1 MAKEFRLSRKT
12 KITIK
17 NAPLFA
23 LFNNFCS
30 THTKKSRQTIRIQ
43 AQIIMKRKI
52 LASCHSFK
60 NSLIPIIAAFILS
73 STAACAQSGWRKA
86 DELFEA
92 MELKEG
98 SWVADIGSR
107 EGYYT
112 VRMAP
117 IVGESG
123 HVFAVDIEAD
133 ALEDLHENLR
143 EDNIE
148 NVTPVYSVYDN
159 PMLPVNSL
167 DAVLIRN
174 AYHEFTEHMAMLNHI
189 KQALKPGG
197 RLVMAEPIS
206 EDNLDE
212 SREHQADSHDIAIR
226 YARQDLLDA
235 GFEIIKEVDPFSETR
250 RNQHYWMIITVRP
263 DNI

>member
-1 MAKEFRLSRKT
+1 MKIKLPLS
-12 KITIK
+12 
-17 NAPLFA
+17 N
-23 LFNNFCS
+23 C
-30 THTKKSRQTIRIQ
+30 
-43 AQIIMKRKI
+43 
-52 LASCHSFK
+52 SFK
-60 NSLIPIIAAFILS
+60 NGILLIFAVTILG
-73 STAACAQSGWRKA
+73 STTACAQSGWRKA

-112 VRMAP
+112 IRMAP
-117 IVGESG
+117 IVGKTG
-123 HVFAVDIEAD
+123 HIFAVDIDAD
-133 ALEDLHENLR
+133 ALEDLQENLR
-143 EDNIE
+143 EDKIE

-159 PMLPVNSL
+159 PMLPANSL

-212 SREHQADSHDIAIR
+212 SRERQADSHDIAIR
-226 YARQDLLDA
+226 YVRQDLLDA
-235 GFEIIKEVDPFSETR
+235 GFEIIKEVEPFTETR
-250 RNQHYWMIITVRP
+250 RNQHYWMIIAVRP
-263 DNI
+263 EN